1 MATLLG
7 AAEIREIAA
16 RIGVNPTKKL
26 GQNFVVDANTCRRIV
41 KIADVQPNDVAL
53 EIGPGLGSLTMAML
67 EIASKVIAI
76 EIDDRLAAQLPITV
90 ADHGF
95 IPENLLVIN
104 EDAMTTVSVPISPT
118 VLVAN
123 LPYNISVPVL
133 LHFLEKFPTIRS
145 GVVMVQSEVA
155 DRLVAK
161 PGTKNYGSPS
171 VKATWWADLTSA
183 GTVGRSIFW
192 PVPNVDS
199 SLVRFIRHEPAGD
212 EELRKLTFS
221 IIDAAFAQRRKM
233 LRSALSELFKSA
245 SYPND
250 PNDPNQPNKPNQPN
264 QNSAEASIAM
274 AGVDPTIR
282 GEALLLND
290 FMKIANTLAT

>member
-1 MATLLG
+1 VLSLLG

-41 KIADVQPNDVAL
+41 KIADLHSDDVAL
-53 EIGPGLGSLTMAML
+53 EIGPGLGSLTLAML
-67 EIASKVIAI
+67 EVAQSVIAI
-76 EIDDRLAAQLPITV
+76 EIDDRLAKELPVTV
-90 ADHGF
+90 EEHGF
-95 IPENLLVIN
+95 DSRKLFVLN
-104 EDAMTTVSVPISPT
+104 EDAMVTETLPMEPT

-133 LHFLEKFPTIRS
+133 LRFLEKFPTIRS

-161 PGTKNYGSPS
+161 PGSKNYGSPS
-171 VKATWWADLTSA
+171 VKATWWAEMSNA

-199 SLVRFIRHEPAGD
+199 SLVKFVRHLPAG
-212 EELRKLTFS
+212 EEVERLRTFS
-221 IIDAAFAQRRKM
+221 VIDAAFAQRRKM
-233 LRSALSELFKSA
+233 LRSALAELYKGSTTTSQTDGASPQTLIASA
-245 SYPND
+245 G
-250 PNDPNQPNKPNQPN
+250 
-264 QNSAEASIAM
+264 I
-274 AGVDPTIR
+274 DPTVR
-282 GEALLLND
+282 GESLLLGD
-290 FMKIANTLAT
+290 FMKIANTLAS